1 MDGQGQEHLVRW
13 EEEPGLWFQGGTR
26 GQCEPKG
33 FQAMLQGFRQPWL
46 GDVIFSVGSDV
57 I

>member
-33 FQAMLQGFRQPWL
+33 FQAMLRVSVSL
-46 GDVIFSVGSDV
+46 GWGM
-57 I
+57 